1 MKNIHF
7 TSVSETLFLPLYAR
21 ARESQSLNPIISDPL
36 AEDLVNKLS
45 DQFRESDSRL
55 LNAMN
60 EGRIPRKLPVS
71 MGLRSRAFDR
81 YVEDFARRNPSP
93 VIINLGCGLDTR
105 MSRVKAAGL
114 DWYQIDLPAVIELR
128 KEILPPRSDEHL
140 IASSAL
146 DFTWMEKVRPEN
158 RPVLVCAEGLF
169 MYLDAEGVRALLL
182 ELGRIYPGCELI
194 AEVFSLKWVKRLQSR
209 YMQWKFRKQLHM
221 DRSSTFTYG
230 IKDSHEFEA
239 FAPGFS
245 LLGEWSYFDDR
256 EPKLRPVNFLGRFRS
271 FRMIQWTVMYRL
283 GGK

>member
-1 MKNIHF
+1 MKNINF
-7 TSVSETLFLPLYAR
+7 TAVSETLFLPLYAR
-21 ARESQSLNPIISDPL
+21 AIESKSVNPIISDPL
-36 AEDLVNKLS
+36 SEEVVNKLS
-45 DQFRESDSRL
+45 QQFRDSDSRL

-60 EGRIPRKLPVS
+60 EGRIPPKLSVS

-105 MSRVKAAGL
+105 MSRVKSAGL
-114 DWYQIDLPAVIELR
+114 EWYQIDLPAVIELR
-128 KEILPPRSDEHL
+128 KEILPPRTDEQL
-140 IASSAL
+140 IASSVL
-146 DFTWMEKVRPEN
+146 DFSWMEKVRPGN

-169 MYLDAEGVRALLL
+169 MYLDAEGVRNLLL
-182 ELGRIYPGCELI
+182 ELGRNYPGCELI

-221 DRSSTFTYG
+221 DRSSTFSYG
-230 IKDSHEFEA
+230 IADSREFET

-245 LLGEWSYFDDR
+245 LLGEWSYFDER
-256 EPKLRPVNFLGRFRS
+256 EPKLWPINILGRVRS

-283 GGK
+283 GGE